1 MDMNGKMKRAPVS
14 VNPLYVHK
22 DELRHSLSGTWGF
35 RLDPDDRG
43 EKEAWYRLPFLFQEH
58 VKVPGCWQGQGYGND
73 ETETH
78 KEFDTEIRAFRAT
91 YEGTGWYVKS
101 FRVPPAFY
109 GKRIFLNFGGVAPTA
124 EVYLNGEK
132 LGENHHPLVSFGFDV
147 TELVRADQE
156 NFIVVRVSEEDRLL
170 CLSYHYSGKW
180 SGLYRDVELVATGDA
195 YFDRFSVYPNAESG
209 TVTVKTAVGG
219 NTENTWL
226 SACVKLPSGE
236 DIAGGGMWLNG
247 SDAAL
252 ELSVTSPLLWSPDQ
266 PNLYHVEARIVKDGA
281 VSDARIDRF
290 GFVGF
295 QMEGKH
301 FCINHEPYYMRGT
314 GDFCDN
320 PKTGSPNTD
329 RAYWRKCLR
338 ALREMGYNYVR
349 CQSFVPV
356 PEYFDAADEVGLIV
370 QSEMGML
377 APMCGKS
384 VWHSYNYP
392 YPMPGVRETLRLQWN
407 AIVLRDVNHP
417 SANIYCM
424 GNEQPGTNFKKT
436 VWRCY
441 RETKEMK
448 PTALVIWTDGN
459 YHPDL
464 PGDFV
469 NAQADKDEIC
479 NQPLIQHEYM
489 WWSSFPDVRITP
501 KFEGCAMRHYSAE
514 MAVDNALKHGFA
526 HLLPQ
531 IAVNSQRL
539 QFIEAK
545 GKMERMRRDHP
556 RLAGICHFNA
566 IDIEMSPQGI
576 LDVFYEQKY
585 VTPSQ
590 WNQTNGD
597 TVVLSSIEFEDHI
610 LPAGDE
616 WGCRCFVS
624 DFSHPAFRS
633 PVLDWSLASQDEILL
648 SGTIEYT
655 HEAYCTAPIGEIR
668 FTVPKIEHAL
678 AVTLSVTLREGDRAV
693 SNAWDLWIFP
703 KTASLPDG
711 VYVSKNG
718 EFPENAAA
726 VITPRLTDA
735 LVRFAENGGGVILTA
750 AEGLVRPFSPILHL
764 SKGKYYFTRPAS
776 YPIYEELQSGTVIT
790 DHAAFGTFPYESH
803 ADLQF
808 YRMIGESPALDLEG
822 LALADADPIIR
833 SVHSYQ
839 IGRPLGY
846 LLERRVGKGVVIVS
860 ALKFSADFPE
870 SAYLLREIAT
880 YARSGDFSRAPLMT
894 EDALHSLISG
904 TNIDP

>member
-1 MDMNGKMKRAPVS
+1 MNERMKRSPVT
-14 VNPLYVHK
+14 VNPLYVHPN
-22 DELRHSLSGTWGF
+22 EHRISLSGTWGF

-43 EKEAWYRLPFLFQEH
+43 EKEAWYRHPFLFQEH
-58 VKVPGCWQGQGYGND
+58 IKVPGCWQGQGYGSD
-73 ETETH
+73 EKETH

-91 YEGTGWYVKS
+91 YEGTGWYVKT
-101 FRVPPAFY
+101 FRIPDEFQ

-132 LGENHHPLVSFGFDV
+132 LGENHHPLAPFGFDV
-147 TELVRADQE
+147 TDLIRASDE
-156 NFIVVRVSEEDRLL
+156 NFVAIRVSEEDRLL
-170 CLSYHYSGKW
+170 CFSYYYSGKW
-180 SGLYRDVELVATGDA
+180 SGLYRDVELVATGEA
-195 YFDRFSVYPNAESG
+195 YFDVFSVYPNAEDG
-209 TVTVKTAVGG
+209 TVRVKTTVGG
-219 NTENTWL
+219 TFENTWL
-226 SACVKLPSGE
+226 SLCVKSPSGE
-236 DIAGGGMWLNG
+236 TVAGGGIWLGGN
-247 SDAAL
+247 
-252 ELSVTSPLLWSPDQ
+252 ENETVLSLTDPLLWSPDA
-266 PNLYHVEARIVKDGA
+266 PNLYHIEAYLEKNA
-281 VSDARIDRF
+281 SVSDARIDRF
-290 GFVGF
+290 GFVSF

-329 RAYWRKCLR
+329 RDEWRKCLR
-338 ALREMGYNYVR
+338 ALRAMGYNYVR

-448 PTALVIWTDGN
+448 PTAQIIWTDGN

-469 NAQADKDEIC
+469 NAQADKDELC
-479 NQPLIQHEYM
+479 DKPLIQHEYM
-489 WWSSFPDVRITP
+489 WWSSFPDVRISP

-539 QFIEAK
+539 QYIEAK

-556 RLAGICHFNA
+556 QLAGICHFNA

-585 VTPSQ
+585 VTPQQ
-590 WNQTNGD
+590 WKQTNGD
-597 TVVLSSIEFEDHI
+597 TVVLSNIEFEDHI
-610 LPAGDE
+610 LPCGEE
-616 WGCRCFVS
+616 WGCRFSVS
-624 DFSHPAFRS
+624 DFSHPAFRA
-633 PVLDWSLASQDEILL
+633 PILEWSLTSKNETLL
-648 SGTIEYT
+648 SGVLEYQ
-655 HEAYCTAPIGEIR
+655 HKPYRTAPIGEIR
-668 FTVPKIEHAL
+668 FAVPNVDSAL
-678 AVTLSVTLREGDRAV
+678 PVTLSATLREGERSV

-703 KTASLPDG
+703 TESSLPDD
-711 VYVSKNG
+711 VYVSENG
-718 EFPENAAA
+718 EFPENAAV
-726 VITPRLTDA
+726 VITTRLTDA
-735 LVRFAENGGGVILTA
+735 LVHFAEDGGAVILKA

-776 YPIYEELQSGTVIT
+776 YPIYEELQSGTVIKE
-790 DHAAFGTFPYESH
+790 HKIFGTFPYESH

-822 LALADADPIIR
+822 LDLADFDPIIR

-846 LLERRVGKGVVIVS
+846 LLSRRVGNGAVIVS
-860 ALKFSADFPE
+860 ALNFSPAFPE
-870 SAYLLREIAT
+870 SRYLLREISQ
-880 YARSGDFSRAPLMT
+880 YAKEGDF
-894 EDALHSLISG
+894 EDLPQMSEAALQNLIIG